1 MALLFGRYPRIL
13 HLLEMMSTIYQKFY
27 DRTMEFLLSVPGI
40 KVLIVYYFRF
50 LMRFRLACMDIGER
64 YTQTELGI
72 IGVFL
77 ATIASRLKF
86 AGVFVTI
93 SLIICYL
100 ELQFQNMAKFYRK
113 RPILLVQHFPD
124 GQDPKRNMHRITQA
138 VVDSLS
144 NPTVVAVGAGVAGAL
159 GWKALDVWDT
169 TKQEHL
175 AEKDRE
181 AAAINAQKDR
191 EAEAIQQQKN
201 REDEY
206 RRHRENIEAEDRRF
220 DKQIQVEATER
231 QKDREYNLQG
241 VREQIAAEDRR
252 HRETLEIE
260 NQKNRETRLYNI
272 DCSKDTTSTDFT
284 ESTTSFID
292 STQIVD

>member
-1 MALLFGRYPRIL
+1 MAILLGRYPRIL
-13 HLLEMMSTIYQKFY
+13 RLLEMMSTIYQKFY

-50 LMRFRLACMDIGER
+50 LMQFRLACMDIGER

-77 ATIASRLKF
+77 ATVASRLRF

-93 SLIICYL
+93 SLIFCYL

-113 RPILLVQHFPD
+113 RPTLLAQHFPE

-169 TKQEHL
+169 TKQERM
-175 AEKDRE
+175 AEKDRD
-181 AAAINAQKDR
+181 AASINAQKDR
-191 EAEAIQQQKN
+191 EAEDHRFDRQMQIEANERQKDRDAEAIQRQKD
-201 REDEY
+201 RDDEY
-206 RRHRENIEAEDRRF
+206 RRHRETLE
-220 DKQIQVEATER
+220 
-231 QKDREYNLQG
+231 
-241 VREQIAAEDRR
+241 AEDRR

-272 DCSKDTTSTDFT
+272 DYSKDTTSTDLT